1 MNRSVGQADYEDD
14 GPAEDTPAGDLF
26 GGVVTEAGWE
36 GWMKAKDQASQ
47 NWSCAATISSNQ

>member
-1 MNRSVGQADYEDD
+1 MGQADYEDD

-26 GGVVTEAGWE
+26 GGVVTEAGGQ